1 LLVLFLFLH
10 QDIRRGLNSVSRII
24 RDHGISGVIGP
35 VLELVDCEEKFF
47 TAVEVTAANRYRII
61 LPF

>member
-1 LLVLFLFLH
+1 MKLSLLVLICSLP

-24 RDHGISGVIGP
+24 KDHSIKGVFGP

-47 TAVEVTAANRYRII
+47 RAVEVTAANRY
-61 LPF
+61 